1 MNKHHTWK
9 ACLTVALLALGG
21 GLAGCSSKSSP
32 TAPASGGG
40 SVPPSGGVGTGT
52 WNITVV
58 ATPNEVELPDP
69 GQPVPT
75 VTVHITVRNASTG
88 NPPPNGTTIVVSAS
102 GGTLSGQPACSLTST
117 SLCPLLVGGEATVI
131 FTPTV
136 AGAAV
141 VTAQLEQSIGR
152 ATITVSGVPIPAV
165 FTLDHASPNSGDPSG
180 GYHVSLF
187 GQNFEAPLR
196 VLFGGSSAQVVSVTP
211 TRVVVVAPPLTSP
224 LPAGST
230 QPVTIT
236 VTNAVGSTHESS
248 ASLINGFIYANG
260 GTIETPVI
268 FTVTPTTG
276 PQEGGTPIVINGS
289 HFQLESQVI
298 FRLNGPGGTIDLE
311 APTNFAGSNRLES
324 LTPDIRSYI
333 AAGTLNSPFNAQIRV
348 VNPNGAVA
356 VFSGQ
361 FTYGSTIRITSLGP
375 GSGPFTGGTTVTI
388 FGSGFDEP
396 VAVSLGG
403 IGQQVLSVSGTEIRF
418 ITGALTGSA
427 IPPCGGQVSREVSV
441 TNIEGGA
448 SASGG
453 SFTFIGPPNPIIT
466 GVVPPGGNIGSNV
479 TISGRDFDPSA
490 LRVLFGGA
498 DGTNA
503 PIQPIPAPT
512 STSVTVQVPTPPA
525 TFQFTTRAC
534 DQNGDN
540 IPSGMQQLPTPISIT
555 VRNLITGCESTLSGA
570 FTVNPEGFN
579 PVTGAGPCTGDN
591 STPPAGTAPNAS
603 FTASPGAAATHT
615 VNFTDTSTGSP
626 TTWQWDFT
634 NDGIVD
640 STAQN
645 PSNNYA
651 AAGPFTVKLTVAN
664 AGGSNSVTQVVNAP

>member
-1 MNKHHTWK
+1 MNSHKNWK

-32 TAPASGGG
+32 TAPATGGG
-40 SVPPSGGVGTGT
+40 GVPPSGGVGTGS

-58 ATPNEVELPDP
+58 ATPNAVELPDI
-69 GQPVPT
+69 GQPTPT
-75 VTVHITVRNASTG
+75 VTVTISVRNATTG

-102 GGTLSGQPACSLTST
+102 GGTLSGQPLCSANST
-117 SLCPLLVGGEATVI
+117 SLCPLLVGGETTVI
-131 FTPTV
+131 FTPTT
-136 AGAAV
+136 AGTAV

-152 ATITVSGVPIPAV
+152 ATISVSGVPIAGV

-180 GYHVSLF
+180 GFHVSLF

-211 TRVVVVAPPLTSP
+211 TRAVVVAPPLTTP

-230 QPVTIT
+230 LPVTIT

-260 GTIETPVI
+260 GSIETPVI

-276 PQEGGTPIVINGS
+276 PQEGGTAIVINGS

-298 FRLNGPGGTIDLE
+298 FRLAGPGGTIDLE
-311 APTNFAGSNRLES
+311 APTNFAGANRLES

-356 VFSGQ
+356 IFSGQ
-361 FTYGSTIRITSLGP
+361 FTYGSTIRITSIGP
-375 GSGPFTGGTTVTI
+375 GSGPFTGGTQVTI

-418 ITGALTGSA
+418 VTGALTGSA
-427 IPPCGGQVSREVSV
+427 IPPCNGQASRELSV

-453 SFTFIGPPNPIIT
+453 SFTFTGPPSPLIFGISPT
-466 GVVPPGGNIGSNV
+466 GGNVGINV
-479 TISGRDFDPSA
+479 TISGQNFDPTA

-498 DGTNA
+498 DGSAA
-503 PIQPIPAPT
+503 PVVSATTQSIVA
-512 STSVTVQVPTPPA
+512 TVPNPPPSF
-525 TFQFTTRAC
+525 TFNTVAC
-534 DQNGDN
+534 DGNSDN
-540 IPSGMQQLPTPISIT
+540 IPSGTRNVATPISIT
-555 VRNLITGCESTLSGA
+555 VRNLVTGCEATLSNA
-570 FTVNPEGFN
+570 FTLNPTN
-579 PVTGAGPCTGDN
+579 TDCTGDT
-591 STPPAGTAPNAS
+591 SQPTGTAPTAS
-603 FTASPGAAATHT
+603 FTAAPGTPATHT
-615 VNFTDTSTGSP
+615 VNFTDTSSNSP
-626 TTWQWDFT
+626 TSWQWDFT

-645 PSNNYA
+645 PSFNYS
-651 AAGPFTVKLTVAN
+651 AAGPFTVKLTATN
-664 AGGSNSVTQVVNAP
+664 SFGSGSVTQGVVAP

>member
-1 MNKHHTWK
+1 MNTHHTWK
-9 ACLTVALLALGG
+9 ACLTVALLTLGG

-32 TAPASGGG
+32 TAPSTGGG
-40 SVPPSGGVGTGT
+40 GVPPSGGVGTGT

-58 ATPNEVELPDP
+58 ATPNEVELPEFGTTP
-69 GQPVPT
+69 PT

-117 SLCPLLVGGEATVI
+117 SLCPSLVGGETTVI
-131 FTPTV
+131 FTPTTT
-136 AGAAV
+136 GAAV

-152 ATITVSGVPIPAV
+152 ATISVNGVPIPAV

-180 GYHVSLF
+180 GFHVSLF
-187 GQNFEAPLR
+187 GQNFEAPIR

-211 TRVVVVAPPLTSP
+211 TRAVVVAPPLTTP

-230 QPVTIT
+230 QPVTIS

-276 PQEGGTPIVINGS
+276 PQEGGTAIVINGS

-298 FRLNGPGGTIDLE
+298 FRLTGPSGTIDLE
-311 APTNFAGSNRLES
+311 APTNFAGSSRLES
-324 LTPDIRSYI
+324 LTPDIRPYI

-356 VFSGQ
+356 IFSGQ

-375 GSGPFTGGTTVTI
+375 GSGPFTGGTQVTI

-418 ITGALTGSA
+418 VTGALTGSA
-427 IPPCGGQVSREVSV
+427 IPSCGGQSSAALVV

-453 SFTFIGPPNPIIT
+453 SFTFIGPPNPIIF
-466 GVVPPGGNIGSNV
+466 GVNPNGGNVGSNT
-479 TISGRDFDPSA
+479 TISGQNFEAP

-498 DGTNA
+498 DGSSATIVSTNLNSNPQTILA
-503 PIQPIPAPT
+503 T
-512 STSVTVQVPTPPA
+512 VPTPPP
-525 TFQFTTRAC
+525 TFTFNTVAC
-534 DQNGDN
+534 DGNGDN
-540 IPSGMQQLPTPISIT
+540 IPSGTRNIPTPISIT
-555 VRNLITGCESTLSGA
+555 VRNLASGCEATLTNA
-570 FTVNPEGFN
+570 FTLNPSD
-579 PVTGAGPCTGDN
+579 VSCQGDT
-591 STPPAGTAPNAS
+591 STPPTGTAPNAS
-603 FTASPGAAATHT
+603 FTAAPGAAATHT
-615 VNFTDTSTGSP
+615 VNFTDTSSGSP

-651 AAGPFTVKLTVAN
+651 AAGPFTVKLTVSN
-664 AGGSNSVTQVVNAP
+664 TSGSNSVTQVVNAP

>member
-1 MNKHHTWK
+1 MNKHRTWK
-9 ACLTVALLALGG
+9 ACLTVAVLALAG

-32 TAPASGGG
+32 TAPPSGGG
-40 SVPPSGGVGTGT
+40 SVPPSGGIGSGT

-58 ATPNEVELPDP
+58 ATPNEVVLPDA
-69 GQPVPT
+69 GQPTPT
-75 VTVHITVRNASTG
+75 VTVRITVRNANTG
-88 NPPPNGTTIVVSAS
+88 NPPPDGTTIVVSAS
-102 GGTLSGQPACSLTST
+102 GGTLSGQPLCSATST
-117 SLCPLLVGGEATVI
+117 SVCPLLVGGETTVI
-131 FTPTV
+131 FTPTT

-141 VTAQLEQSIGR
+141 VTAQLESSTGR
-152 ATITVSGVPIPAV
+152 ATISVSGVPIPAV

-180 GYHVSLF
+180 GYHVSIF

-211 TRVVVVAPPLTSP
+211 TRAVVVAPPLTSA

-230 QPVTIT
+230 APVTIT

-260 GTIETPVI
+260 GTIESPVI
-268 FTVTPTTG
+268 FTITPTTG

-289 HFQLESQVI
+289 HFQLDSQVI
-298 FRLNGPGGTIDLE
+298 FRLAGPGGTIDLE
-311 APTNFAGSNRLES
+311 APTNFASSSRLES
-324 LTPDIRSYI
+324 LSPDIRSYI
-333 AAGTLNSPFNAQIRV
+333 AAGTLNSPFNAQVRV

-356 VFSGQ
+356 IFSGQ
-361 FTYGSTIRITSLGP
+361 FTYGSTIRITSIGP
-375 GSGPFTGGTTVTI
+375 GSGPYTGGTAVTI

-418 ITGALTGSA
+418 VTGALTGSA
-427 IPPCGGQVSREVSV
+427 IPPCGGQASRDITV

-453 SFTFIGPPNPIIT
+453 SFTFIGPPNPIIFGVSPT
-466 GVVPPGGNIGSNV
+466 GGSVGANV
-479 TISGRDFDPSA
+479 TISGQSFEAP

-498 DGTNA
+498 DGSSAAIVSTNLA
-503 PIQPIPAPT
+503 GNPQTILAT
-512 STSVTVQVPTPPA
+512 VPTPPP
-525 TFQFTTRAC
+525 TFTFNTVSC
-534 DQNGDN
+534 DGNGDN
-540 IPSGMQQLPTPISIT
+540 IPSGTRNVPTPISIT
-555 VRNLITGCESTLSGA
+555 VRNLASGCEATLTNA
-570 FTVNPEGFN
+570 FTLNPTD
-579 PVTGAGPCTGDN
+579 VSCQGDT
-591 STPPAGTAPNAS
+591 SQPPAATPPNAS
-603 FTASPGAAATHT
+603 FSASPGAAATHT
-615 VNFTDTSTGSP
+615 VNFSDTSTGTP
-626 TTWQWDFT
+626 TSWQWDFT

-651 AAGPFTVKLTVAN
+651 AAGPFTVKLTVSN
-664 AGGSNSVTQVVNAP
+664 SGGSSSVTQVVNAP